1 MHPSPSQPQPPSHT
15 HHSPQRFTTNFGI
28 RDAAKAVCKMMVQ
41 NIEQCRDKHAQEV
54 NMAVELKKQAK
65 AAEIQMQALVG
76 RPKLRGAAAAA
87 VAPIPSASASLPP
100 SRPRRAASGDLVAA
114 ADTPH
119 QPHYVAPSLATP
131 SAPVVVEPVM
141 RRRPEQPYNANFVI
155 TGDDHQGP
163 QQPAHHRSADPS
175 VGDDDDE
182 DDDDDSAPTRDYQ
195 GGVDDDADADA

>member
-1 MHPSPSQPQPPSHT
+1 MHTSPSQLQPPSHT

-76 RPKLRGAAAAA
+76 RPKLRGAAAA
-87 VAPIPSASASLPP
+87 VAPPIPSASASLPP
-100 SRPRRAASGDLVAA
+100 SRPRRAASGDLFAA
-114 ADTPH
+114 ADTP
-119 QPHYVAPSLATP
+119 SLAAP
-131 SAPVVVEPVM
+131 SAPAVVEPVM
-141 RRRPEQPYNANFVI
+141 RRRPEQPYNANFVV

-163 QQPAHHRSADPS
+163 QQPAHHRGADPS
-175 VGDDDDE
+175 MGDDDDD

-195 GGVDDDADADA
+195 GGGDDDADA